1 MEKGDNRYEK
11 NNYKAYTKMIYGI
24 GTDIVEV
31 KRIKEALNKYG
42 VALAKKIL
50 TSQELLTYKKTEG
63 KENFLAKRFAAKEA
77 FAKAMGTGMRSPVNF
92 KSIEI
97 IHDSLGKPIIKTIS
111 KLTLLV
117 ESHNIK
123 HCHLSISD
131 EKNIAAAFVILEQ

>member
-1 MEKGDNRYEK
+1 
-11 NNYKAYTKMIYGI
+11 MIYGI

-31 KRIKEALNKYG
+31 KRIREVLNKYG
-42 VALAKKIL
+42 IALAKKIL

-77 FAKAMGTGMRSPVNF
+77 FAKALGTGMRSPVNF

-97 IHDSLGKPIIKTIS
+97 IHDLLGKPKIKTVPE
-111 KLTLLV
+111 LTILMK
-117 ESHNIK
+117 SHNIK

-131 EKNIAAAFVILEQ
+131 EKNIAVAFVILEQ